1 MGVRLLVL
9 TVLSVALMVV
19 DARFTLLKPVRSQM
33 SLVLMESYWITDL
46 PQRLWQGVAS
56 QFGSR
61 TELVAENEKLKTEN
75 LLLQGRMQKLAAL
88 TEQNV
93 RLRELLNSSALV
105 NEKVEVAEL
114 IGMDPNPF
122 THRIIINKGER
133 DGVVLGQPVL
143 DARGLMGQVVELMPY
158 TSRVLLLTDTTHSI
172 PVQVNRNGL
181 RAIASGTGNP
191 ERLELRHVAD
201 TADIKEGDLLV
212 SSGLGQRFPAGYP
225 VATVKEVI
233 HDSGQPFAIVRA
245 VPTAAL
251 NRSRY
256 LLLVFSDNRTPE
268 ERANDAAVA
277 QEAQDRQGG
286 ESAAPATAAPAPV
299 PATVPETSSA
309 CTCDGG
315 SGHHADGH
323 RTCRARCETDPLG
336 HPRARRA
343 ACSASPARRQ
353 TASLHAGHR
362 ASPRGSTRRMSS
374 TQSGN
379 GWMVW
384 LTFAIGLLLSVSPL
398 PQFMEILRP
407 LWLALLLAF
416 WALALPHKVGMVT
429 AWCLGLAE
437 DVLYGTLLGQNALI
451 LTLITFL
458 VLSLQQRLR
467 MFPMWQQCLVI
478 LVIFG
483 LAQLVQLWLS
493 ALTGNRQPTLAL
505 VLPALVSALLWP
517 WVSFG
522 LRGLRLRFK
531 IN

>member
-1 MGVRLLVL
+1 LGVRLLVL
-9 TVLSVALMVV
+9 AVLSVALMVV

-75 LLLQGRMQKLAAL
+75 LLLQGRLQKLAAL

-122 THRIIINKGER
+122 THRIVINKGER

-277 QEAQDRQGG
+277 QEAQDRQGREAAAPG
-286 ESAAPATAAPAPV
+286 TAAPASGATPTPSVSTPATPAPATTPAAAPATTPARSAAPATPAPAPARSAAHA
-299 PATVPETSSA
+299 PAT
-309 CTCDGG
+309 
-315 SGHHADGH
+315 HA
-323 RTCRARCETDPLG
+323 P
-336 HPRARRA
+336 A
-343 ACSASPARRQ
+343 AQPAQPARPAAKPPAVAPA
-353 TASLHAGHR
+353 T
-362 ASPRGSTRRMSS
+362 RGAR
-374 TQSGN
+374 
-379 GWMVW
+379 
-384 LTFAIGLLLSVSPL
+384 
-398 PQFMEILRP
+398 E
-407 LWLALLLAF
+407 
-416 WALALPHKVGMVT
+416 
-429 AWCLGLAE
+429 E
-437 DVLYGTLLGQNALI
+437 
-451 LTLITFL
+451 
-458 VLSLQQRLR
+458 
-467 MFPMWQQCLVI
+467 
-478 LVIFG
+478 
-483 LAQLVQLWLS
+483 
-493 ALTGNRQPTLAL
+493 
-505 VLPALVSALLWP
+505 
-517 WVSFG
+517 
-522 LRGLRLRFK
+522 
-531 IN
+531 

>member
-1 MGVRLLVL
+1 MLA
-9 TVLSVALMVV
+9 VLSVALMVV
-19 DARFTLLKPVRSQM
+19 DARFTLLKPVRSQI

-286 ESAAPATAAPAPV
+286 ESPAPATPAPAPAPAAVPKPQATTPAAVTPATAAPVA
-299 PATVPETSSA
+299 PATT
-309 CTCDGG
+309 
-315 SGHHADGH
+315 
-323 RTCRARCETDPLG
+323 
-336 HPRARRA
+336 
-343 ACSASPARRQ
+343 PARPAAQQPAAQPARPAAQ
-353 TASLHAGHR
+353 PARPATKPPAPAP
-362 ASPRGSTRRMSS
+362 AATPATRGAR
-374 TQSGN
+374 
-379 GWMVW
+379 
-384 LTFAIGLLLSVSPL
+384 
-398 PQFMEILRP
+398 E
-407 LWLALLLAF
+407 
-416 WALALPHKVGMVT
+416 
-429 AWCLGLAE
+429 E
-437 DVLYGTLLGQNALI
+437 
-451 LTLITFL
+451 
-458 VLSLQQRLR
+458 
-467 MFPMWQQCLVI
+467 
-478 LVIFG
+478 
-483 LAQLVQLWLS
+483 
-493 ALTGNRQPTLAL
+493 
-505 VLPALVSALLWP
+505 
-517 WVSFG
+517 
-522 LRGLRLRFK
+522 
-531 IN
+531 

>member
-1 MGVRLLVL
+1 MRLLVL
-9 TVLSVALMVV
+9 AVLAVALMVV
-19 DARFTLLKPVRSQM
+19 DARFDLLKPARKQA
-33 SLVLMESYWITDL
+33 SLVLMDAYWITDL
-46 PQRLWQGVAS
+46 PGRLWEGVAS

-256 LLLVFSDNRTPE
+256 LLLVFSDSRTAE
-268 ERANDAAVA
+268 ERANDAAQA
-277 QEAQDRQGG
+277 QEQLDAHGG
-286 ESAAPATAAPAPV
+286 GPMLPASVPKPLIMPATPSTATAAPAAEAAAPAATPAKPAASKPPAAAPAAAKPPAASKPPAKP
-299 PATVPETSSA
+299 PATT
-309 CTCDGG
+309 GG
-315 SGHHADGH
+315 
-323 RTCRARCETDPLG
+323 RE
-336 HPRARRA
+336 
-343 ACSASPARRQ
+343 
-353 TASLHAGHR
+353 
-362 ASPRGSTRRMSS
+362 
-374 TQSGN
+374 
-379 GWMVW
+379 
-384 LTFAIGLLLSVSPL
+384 
-398 PQFMEILRP
+398 
-407 LWLALLLAF
+407 
-416 WALALPHKVGMVT
+416 
-429 AWCLGLAE
+429 
-437 DVLYGTLLGQNALI
+437 
-451 LTLITFL
+451 
-458 VLSLQQRLR
+458 
-467 MFPMWQQCLVI
+467 
-478 LVIFG
+478 
-483 LAQLVQLWLS
+483 
-493 ALTGNRQPTLAL
+493 
-505 VLPALVSALLWP
+505 
-517 WVSFG
+517 
-522 LRGLRLRFK
+522 
-531 IN
+531 

>member
-1 MGVRLLVL
+1 MKPLFTKGPSLGVRLLVL
-9 TVLSVALMVV
+9 VVLSVALMVV

-33 SLVLMESYWITDL
+33 SLVLMQSYWITDL

-201 TADIKEGDLLV
+201 TADVKEGDLLV

-256 LLLVFSDNRTPE
+256 LLLVFSDSRTPE
-268 ERANDAAVA
+268 ERANEAAVA
-277 QEAQDRQGG
+277 QEAEDKQNGIVP
-286 ESAAPATAAPAPV
+286 AAPATVPTPAVPTAPAATPAIPVSPATPAAAVPSPAVPATHASPATVTPAAAPAARPAV
-299 PATVPETSSA
+299 PA
-309 CTCDGG
+309 
-315 SGHHADGH
+315 
-323 RTCRARCETDPLG
+323 
-336 HPRARRA
+336 
-343 ACSASPARRQ
+343 PATTRQ
-353 TASLHAGHR
+353 R
-362 ASPRGSTRRMSS
+362 
-374 TQSGN
+374 
-379 GWMVW
+379 
-384 LTFAIGLLLSVSPL
+384 
-398 PQFMEILRP
+398 E
-407 LWLALLLAF
+407 
-416 WALALPHKVGMVT
+416 
-429 AWCLGLAE
+429 E
-437 DVLYGTLLGQNALI
+437 
-451 LTLITFL
+451 
-458 VLSLQQRLR
+458 
-467 MFPMWQQCLVI
+467 
-478 LVIFG
+478 
-483 LAQLVQLWLS
+483 
-493 ALTGNRQPTLAL
+493 
-505 VLPALVSALLWP
+505 
-517 WVSFG
+517 
-522 LRGLRLRFK
+522 
-531 IN
+531 

>member
-9 TVLSVALMVV
+9 AVLAVALMVV
-19 DARFTLLKPVRSQM
+19 DARFDLLKPARKQA
-33 SLVLMESYWITDL
+33 SLVLMDAYWITDL
-46 PQRLWQGVAS
+46 PGRLWEGVAS

-256 LLLVFSDNRTPE
+256 LLLVFSDSRTAE
-268 ERANDAAVA
+268 ERANDAAQA
-277 QEAQDRQGG
+277 QEQLDAHGG
-286 ESAAPATAAPAPV
+286 GPMLPASVPKPLIMPATPSTATAAPAAEAAA
-299 PATVPETSSA
+299 PATTPA
-309 CTCDGG
+309 K
-315 SGHHADGH
+315 
-323 RTCRARCETDPLG
+323 P
-336 HPRARRA
+336 A
-343 ACSASPARRQ
+343 ASKSPAAAPAAAKPPA
-353 TASLHAGHR
+353 ASKPPAKPP
-362 ASPRGSTRRMSS
+362 AT
-374 TQSGN
+374 
-379 GWMVW
+379 
-384 LTFAIGLLLSVSPL
+384 
-398 PQFMEILRP
+398 
-407 LWLALLLAF
+407 
-416 WALALPHKVGMVT
+416 
-429 AWCLGLAE
+429 
-437 DVLYGTLLGQNALI
+437 
-451 LTLITFL
+451 
-458 VLSLQQRLR
+458 
-467 MFPMWQQCLVI
+467 
-478 LVIFG
+478 
-483 LAQLVQLWLS
+483 
-493 ALTGNRQPTLAL
+493 TGGRE
-505 VLPALVSALLWP
+505 
-517 WVSFG
+517 
-522 LRGLRLRFK
+522 
-531 IN
+531 

>member
-1 MGVRLLVL
+1 MKPLFAKGPSLGVRLLVL

-19 DARFTLLKPVRSQM
+19 DARFALLKPVRSQM
-33 SLVLMESYWITDL
+33 SLVLMQTYWITDL
-46 PQRLWQGVAS
+46 PQRLFQGVSS

-268 ERANDAAVA
+268 ERANDAAQA
-277 QEAQDRQGG
+277 QEAEDQQNGTT
-286 ESAAPATAAPAPV
+286 SIV
-299 PATVPETSSA
+299 PATVPKPAFVGPPAPAATTA
-309 CTCDGG
+309 PAPVATPAQPAA
-315 SGHHADGH
+315 H
-323 RTCRARCETDPLG
+323 TAR
-336 HPRARRA
+336 
-343 ACSASPARRQ
+343 PAKPPVAKPPATAPSTAPTTTRQ
-353 TASLHAGHR
+353 R
-362 ASPRGSTRRMSS
+362 E
-374 TQSGN
+374 Q
-379 GWMVW
+379 
-384 LTFAIGLLLSVSPL
+384 
-398 PQFMEILRP
+398 
-407 LWLALLLAF
+407 
-416 WALALPHKVGMVT
+416 
-429 AWCLGLAE
+429 
-437 DVLYGTLLGQNALI
+437 
-451 LTLITFL
+451 
-458 VLSLQQRLR
+458 
-467 MFPMWQQCLVI
+467 
-478 LVIFG
+478 
-483 LAQLVQLWLS
+483 
-493 ALTGNRQPTLAL
+493 
-505 VLPALVSALLWP
+505 
-517 WVSFG
+517 
-522 LRGLRLRFK
+522 
-531 IN
+531 

>member
-122 THRIIINKGER
+122 THRILINKGER

-286 ESAAPATAAPAPV
+286 ESAAPTVPAA
-299 PATVPETSSA
+299 PATVPK
-309 CTCDGG
+309 
-315 SGHHADGH
+315 
-323 RTCRARCETDPLG
+323 P
-336 HPRARRA
+336 PA
-343 ACSASPARRQ
+343 ATPAATAPATTPSTAPATPAATPARPANHAP
-353 TASLHAGHR
+353 ASQPAR
-362 ASPRGSTRRMSS
+362 PAARPPASTPAATPATRGAR
-374 TQSGN
+374 
-379 GWMVW
+379 
-384 LTFAIGLLLSVSPL
+384 
-398 PQFMEILRP
+398 E
-407 LWLALLLAF
+407 
-416 WALALPHKVGMVT
+416 
-429 AWCLGLAE
+429 E
-437 DVLYGTLLGQNALI
+437 
-451 LTLITFL
+451 
-458 VLSLQQRLR
+458 
-467 MFPMWQQCLVI
+467 
-478 LVIFG
+478 
-483 LAQLVQLWLS
+483 
-493 ALTGNRQPTLAL
+493 
-505 VLPALVSALLWP
+505 
-517 WVSFG
+517 
-522 LRGLRLRFK
+522 
-531 IN
+531 

>member
-1 MGVRLLVL
+1 MRLLVL
-9 TVLSVALMVV
+9 AVLSVALMVV

-33 SLVLMESYWITDL
+33 SLVLMEAYWIADL

-75 LLLQGRMQKLAAL
+75 LLLQGRLQKLAAL

-122 THRIIINKGER
+122 THRIVINKGER

-225 VATVKEVI
+225 VAMVKEVI

-286 ESAAPATAAPAPV
+286 EAAAPATGAAVPAATPNPSVPTPATPAPATTPAAAPATTPAKPAASPTKPAAHA
-299 PATVPETSSA
+299 PAT
-309 CTCDGG
+309 
-315 SGHHADGH
+315 HA
-323 RTCRARCETDPLG
+323 P
-336 HPRARRA
+336 A
-343 ACSASPARRQ
+343 A
-353 TASLHAGHR
+353 
-362 ASPRGSTRRMSS
+362 
-374 TQSGN
+374 
-379 GWMVW
+379 
-384 LTFAIGLLLSVSPL
+384 
-398 PQFMEILRP
+398 
-407 LWLALLLAF
+407 
-416 WALALPHKVGMVT
+416 
-429 AWCLGLAE
+429 
-437 DVLYGTLLGQNALI
+437 
-451 LTLITFL
+451 
-458 VLSLQQRLR
+458 
-467 MFPMWQQCLVI
+467 
-478 LVIFG
+478 
-483 LAQLVQLWLS
+483 
-493 ALTGNRQPTLAL
+493 QPTR
-505 VLPALVSALLWP
+505 PAARAP
-517 WVSFG
+517 AATPAT
-522 LRGLRLRFK
+522 RGAREE
-531 IN
+531 

>member
-1 MGVRLLVL
+1 LGVRLLVL
-9 TVLSVALMVV
+9 VVLSVALMVV
-19 DARFTLLKPVRSQM
+19 DARFTVLKPVRSQM
-33 SLVLMESYWITDL
+33 SLVLMQSYWIVDL
-46 PQRLWQGVAS
+46 PQRLYQGVAS

-61 TELVAENEKLKTEN
+61 TELIAENEKLKTEA
-75 LLLQGRMQKLAAL
+75 LLLQGRLQKLAAL

-225 VATVKEVI
+225 VATVKEVV

-256 LLLVFSDNRTPE
+256 LLLVFSDGRSPE
-268 ERANDAAVA
+268 ERAAEAAQA
-277 QEAQDRQGG
+277 QESERAANPAATPAASGATPAATHPAPASHG
-286 ESAAPATAAPAPV
+286 AAAPVGAATPAATPTAPATHTPATPAPKPVVKPASKPPVKPAATQPPATAPAAPR
-299 PATVPETSSA
+299 ERI
-309 CTCDGG
+309 DG
-315 SGHHADGH
+315 
-323 RTCRARCETDPLG
+323 
-336 HPRARRA
+336 
-343 ACSASPARRQ
+343 
-353 TASLHAGHR
+353 
-362 ASPRGSTRRMSS
+362 
-374 TQSGN
+374 
-379 GWMVW
+379 
-384 LTFAIGLLLSVSPL
+384 
-398 PQFMEILRP
+398 
-407 LWLALLLAF
+407 
-416 WALALPHKVGMVT
+416 
-429 AWCLGLAE
+429 
-437 DVLYGTLLGQNALI
+437 
-451 LTLITFL
+451 
-458 VLSLQQRLR
+458 
-467 MFPMWQQCLVI
+467 
-478 LVIFG
+478 
-483 LAQLVQLWLS
+483 
-493 ALTGNRQPTLAL
+493 
-505 VLPALVSALLWP
+505 
-517 WVSFG
+517 
-522 LRGLRLRFK
+522 
-531 IN
+531 

>member
-1 MGVRLLVL
+1 VLV
-9 TVLSVALMVV
+9 VLSVAIMVV

-33 SLVLMESYWITDL
+33 SLVLMQSYWIADL
-46 PQRLWQGVAS
+46 PERLYQGVAS

-61 TELVAENEKLKTEN
+61 TELAAENEKLKTEN
-75 LLLQGRMQKLAAL
+75 LLLQGRLQKLAAL

-256 LLLVFSDNRTPE
+256 LLLVFSDGRSPE
-268 ERANDAAVA
+268 ERAADAAQQ
-277 QEAQDRQGG
+277 QESLDRQAADPSAVPSATVPG
-286 ESAAPATAAPAPV
+286 AAPAATPNKPVV
-299 PATVPETSSA
+299 PATVPK
-309 CTCDGG
+309 
-315 SGHHADGH
+315 
-323 RTCRARCETDPLG
+323 P
-336 HPRARRA
+336 
-343 ACSASPARRQ
+343 
-353 TASLHAGHR
+353 AGH
-362 ASPRGSTRRMSS
+362 SSSS
-374 TQSGN
+374 TPANANAGPAPATTAPAATTPAKPATSKPP
-379 GWMVW
+379 
-384 LTFAIGLLLSVSPL
+384 AKPAA
-398 PQFMEILRP
+398 RP
-407 LWLALLLAF
+407 AA
-416 WALALPHKVGMVT
+416 T
-429 AWCLGLAE
+429 
-437 DVLYGTLLGQNALI
+437 
-451 LTLITFL
+451 
-458 VLSLQQRLR
+458 R
-467 MFPMWQQCLVI
+467 
-478 LVIFG
+478 
-483 LAQLVQLWLS
+483 
-493 ALTGNRQPTLAL
+493 
-505 VLPALVSALLWP
+505 PATPAATP
-517 WVSFG
+517 AAP
-522 LRGLRLRFK
+522 REREE
-531 IN
+531 

>member
-1 MGVRLLVL
+1 MGVRFLVL
-9 TVLSVALMVV
+9 VVLSVALMVV

-33 SLVLMESYWITDL
+33 SLVLMQTYWVTDL
-46 PQRLWQGVAS
+46 PQRLVQGVAS

-93 RLRELLNSSALV
+93 RLREVLNSSALE

-143 DARGLMGQVVELMPY
+143 DARGLMGQVVELMPN

-201 TADIKEGDLLV
+201 TADIKVGDLLV

-256 LLLVFSDNRTPE
+256 LLLVFSDSRTPE
-268 ERANDAAVA
+268 ERANDAAQA
-277 QEAQDRQGG
+277 QEAEQRG
-286 ESAAPATAAPAPV
+286 EAPPVV
-299 PATVPETSSA
+299 PATVPKPAPTA
-309 CTCDGG
+309 AAPAAPVAAPAVTP
-315 SGHHADGH
+315 AP
-323 RTCRARCETDPLG
+323 AATDPKTVKK
-336 HPRARRA
+336 PVPA
-343 ACSASPARRQ
+343 AAKPPAAAPA
-353 TASLHAGHR
+353 T
-362 ASPRGSTRRMSS
+362 TRER
-374 TQSGN
+374 
-379 GWMVW
+379 
-384 LTFAIGLLLSVSPL
+384 
-398 PQFMEILRP
+398 E
-407 LWLALLLAF
+407 
-416 WALALPHKVGMVT
+416 
-429 AWCLGLAE
+429 
-437 DVLYGTLLGQNALI
+437 
-451 LTLITFL
+451 
-458 VLSLQQRLR
+458 
-467 MFPMWQQCLVI
+467 
-478 LVIFG
+478 
-483 LAQLVQLWLS
+483 
-493 ALTGNRQPTLAL
+493 
-505 VLPALVSALLWP
+505 
-517 WVSFG
+517 
-522 LRGLRLRFK
+522 
-531 IN
+531 

>member
-1 MGVRLLVL
+1 MLV
-9 TVLSVALMVV
+9 VLSVALMVV

-33 SLVLMESYWITDL
+33 SLVLMQTYWVTDL
-46 PQRLWQGVAS
+46 PQRLVQGVAS

-143 DARGLMGQVVELMPY
+143 DARGLMGQVVELMPN

-201 TADIKEGDLLV
+201 TADIKVGDLLV

-256 LLLVFSDNRTPE
+256 LLLVFSDSRTPE
-268 ERANDAAVA
+268 ERANDAAQA
-277 QEAQDRQGG
+277 QEAEQRG
-286 ESAAPATAAPAPV
+286 EAPPVV
-299 PATVPETSSA
+299 PATVPKPAPTA
-309 CTCDGG
+309 AAPAAPVAAPAVTP
-315 SGHHADGH
+315 AP
-323 RTCRARCETDPLG
+323 AATDPKTVKK
-336 HPRARRA
+336 PVPA
-343 ACSASPARRQ
+343 AAKPPAAAPA
-353 TASLHAGHR
+353 T
-362 ASPRGSTRRMSS
+362 TRER
-374 TQSGN
+374 
-379 GWMVW
+379 
-384 LTFAIGLLLSVSPL
+384 
-398 PQFMEILRP
+398 E
-407 LWLALLLAF
+407 
-416 WALALPHKVGMVT
+416 
-429 AWCLGLAE
+429 
-437 DVLYGTLLGQNALI
+437 
-451 LTLITFL
+451 
-458 VLSLQQRLR
+458 
-467 MFPMWQQCLVI
+467 
-478 LVIFG
+478 
-483 LAQLVQLWLS
+483 
-493 ALTGNRQPTLAL
+493 
-505 VLPALVSALLWP
+505 
-517 WVSFG
+517 
-522 LRGLRLRFK
+522 
-531 IN
+531 

>member
-1 MGVRLLVL
+1 MLV
-9 TVLSVALMVV
+9 VLSVAIMVV

-33 SLVLMESYWITDL
+33 SLVLMQSYWIADL
-46 PQRLWQGVAS
+46 PERLYQGVAS

-61 TELVAENEKLKTEN
+61 TELAAENEKLKTEN
-75 LLLQGRMQKLAAL
+75 LLLQGRLQKLAAL

-256 LLLVFSDNRTPE
+256 LLLVFSDGRSPE
-268 ERANDAAVA
+268 ERAADAAQQ
-277 QEAQDRQGG
+277 QESLDRQAADPAAVPSATVPG
-286 ESAAPATAAPAPV
+286 AAPAATPNKAVV
-299 PATVPETSSA
+299 PATVPKPAGHSSSSA
-309 CTCDGG
+309 
-315 SGHHADGH
+315 
-323 RTCRARCETDPLG
+323 P
-336 HPRARRA
+336 A
-343 ACSASPARRQ
+343 ANSAPASTT
-353 TASLHAGHR
+353 TAPATTPAKPA
-362 ASPRGSTRRMSS
+362 ASKPAVKPAAKPAATRPATPAAAPA
-374 TQSGN
+374 TQR
-379 GWMVW
+379 
-384 LTFAIGLLLSVSPL
+384 
-398 PQFMEILRP
+398 ER
-407 LWLALLLAF
+407 
-416 WALALPHKVGMVT
+416 
-429 AWCLGLAE
+429 E
-437 DVLYGTLLGQNALI
+437 E
-451 LTLITFL
+451 
-458 VLSLQQRLR
+458 
-467 MFPMWQQCLVI
+467 
-478 LVIFG
+478 
-483 LAQLVQLWLS
+483 
-493 ALTGNRQPTLAL
+493 
-505 VLPALVSALLWP
+505 
-517 WVSFG
+517 
-522 LRGLRLRFK
+522 
-531 IN
+531 

>member
-9 TVLSVALMVV
+9 VVLSVALMVV

-33 SLVLMESYWITDL
+33 SLVLMQSYWITDL

-256 LLLVFSDNRTPE
+256 LLLVFSDNRTAE
-268 ERANDAAVA
+268 ERANDAAQA
-277 QEAQDRQGG
+277 QEAQDQQGG
-286 ESAAPATAAPAPV
+286 TATPVV
-299 PATVPETSSA
+299 PATVPKPVVPTTPA
-309 CTCDGG
+309 TATAPAAPAAAPATPAATTPVKPVAHPAPVKPAATRPAAPKPPAAAPAPTGG
-315 SGHHADGH
+315 
-323 RTCRARCETDPLG
+323 RE
-336 HPRARRA
+336 
-343 ACSASPARRQ
+343 
-353 TASLHAGHR
+353 
-362 ASPRGSTRRMSS
+362 
-374 TQSGN
+374 
-379 GWMVW
+379 
-384 LTFAIGLLLSVSPL
+384 
-398 PQFMEILRP
+398 
-407 LWLALLLAF
+407 
-416 WALALPHKVGMVT
+416 
-429 AWCLGLAE
+429 
-437 DVLYGTLLGQNALI
+437 
-451 LTLITFL
+451 
-458 VLSLQQRLR
+458 
-467 MFPMWQQCLVI
+467 
-478 LVIFG
+478 
-483 LAQLVQLWLS
+483 
-493 ALTGNRQPTLAL
+493 
-505 VLPALVSALLWP
+505 
-517 WVSFG
+517 
-522 LRGLRLRFK
+522 
-531 IN
+531 

>member
-19 DARFTLLKPVRSQM
+19 DARFSLLKPVRSQM
-33 SLVLMESYWITDL
+33 SLVLMQTYWITDL
-46 PQRLWQGVAS
+46 PQRLYQGVAS

-256 LLLVFSDNRTPE
+256 LLLVFSDSRSPE
-268 ERANDAAVA
+268 ERANDAAQA
-277 QEAQDRQGG
+277 QEAEKNG
-286 ESAAPATAAPAPV
+286 EPLPIIPATVPKPVAVPAVAPTATPAPTATQPVAPTPASGAVKKPAPVVTPAAATPPAAAPAT
-299 PATVPETSSA
+299 TRE
-309 CTCDGG
+309 
-315 SGHHADGH
+315 
-323 RTCRARCETDPLG
+323 
-336 HPRARRA
+336 
-343 ACSASPARRQ
+343 RQ
-353 TASLHAGHR
+353 
-362 ASPRGSTRRMSS
+362 
-374 TQSGN
+374 
-379 GWMVW
+379 
-384 LTFAIGLLLSVSPL
+384 
-398 PQFMEILRP
+398 
-407 LWLALLLAF
+407 
-416 WALALPHKVGMVT
+416 
-429 AWCLGLAE
+429 
-437 DVLYGTLLGQNALI
+437 
-451 LTLITFL
+451 
-458 VLSLQQRLR
+458 
-467 MFPMWQQCLVI
+467 
-478 LVIFG
+478 
-483 LAQLVQLWLS
+483 
-493 ALTGNRQPTLAL
+493 
-505 VLPALVSALLWP
+505 
-517 WVSFG
+517 
-522 LRGLRLRFK
+522 
-531 IN
+531 

>member
-1 MGVRLLVL
+1 MKPLFAKGPSLGVRLLVL

-286 ESAAPATAAPAPV
+286 ESATPATASPAPV
-299 PATVPETSSA
+299 PATVPKPQVPAPAAAAPATTPAAAPAATPAAKPTRS
-309 CTCDGG
+309 TT
-315 SGHHADGH
+315 HA
-323 RTCRARCETDPLG
+323 P
-336 HPRARRA
+336 
-343 ACSASPARRQ
+343 ASQPARPAANPPVA
-353 TASLHAGHR
+353 TPAA
-362 ASPRGSTRRMSS
+362 APATRGAR
-374 TQSGN
+374 
-379 GWMVW
+379 
-384 LTFAIGLLLSVSPL
+384 
-398 PQFMEILRP
+398 E
-407 LWLALLLAF
+407 
-416 WALALPHKVGMVT
+416 
-429 AWCLGLAE
+429 E
-437 DVLYGTLLGQNALI
+437 
-451 LTLITFL
+451 
-458 VLSLQQRLR
+458 
-467 MFPMWQQCLVI
+467 
-478 LVIFG
+478 
-483 LAQLVQLWLS
+483 
-493 ALTGNRQPTLAL
+493 
-505 VLPALVSALLWP
+505 
-517 WVSFG
+517 
-522 LRGLRLRFK
+522 
-531 IN
+531 

>member
-1 MGVRLLVL
+1 MRLLVL
-9 TVLSVALMVV
+9 VVLSVALMVF

-33 SLVLMESYWITDL
+33 SLVLMQSYWITDL

-256 LLLVFSDNRTPE
+256 LLLVFTDGRTAE
-268 ERANDAAVA
+268 ERANDAAQA
-277 QEAQDRQGG
+277 QEALDQHGG
-286 ESAAPATAAPAPV
+286 GPIIPATVPKPV
-299 PATVPETSSA
+299 PATVVVPA
-309 CTCDGG
+309 
-315 SGHHADGH
+315 
-323 RTCRARCETDPLG
+323 P
-336 HPRARRA
+336 A
-343 ACSASPARRQ
+343 ATPAATPAAPAPAAPPAKPAAAKPPASQPAA
-353 TASLHAGHR
+353 TKPPA
-362 ASPRGSTRRMSS
+362 
-374 TQSGN
+374 TQ
-379 GWMVW
+379 
-384 LTFAIGLLLSVSPL
+384 
-398 PQFMEILRP
+398 
-407 LWLALLLAF
+407 
-416 WALALPHKVGMVT
+416 
-429 AWCLGLAE
+429 
-437 DVLYGTLLGQNALI
+437 
-451 LTLITFL
+451 
-458 VLSLQQRLR
+458 
-467 MFPMWQQCLVI
+467 
-478 LVIFG
+478 
-483 LAQLVQLWLS
+483 
-493 ALTGNRQPTLAL
+493 
-505 VLPALVSALLWP
+505 PAAVKPATKPPVSAP
-517 WVSFG
+517 ASTG
-522 LRGLRLRFK
+522 GRE
-531 IN
+531 

>member
-1 MGVRLLVL
+1 MKPLFAKGPSLGVRLLVL
-9 TVLSVALMVV
+9 AVLSVALMVV
-19 DARFTLLKPVRSQM
+19 DARFSLLKPVRSQA
-33 SLVLMESYWITDL
+33 SLVLMDAYWITDL
-46 PQRLWQGVAS
+46 PGRLWEGIAS

-61 TELVAENEKLKTEN
+61 TELVAENEKLKSEN

-158 TSRVLLLTDTTHSI
+158 TSRVLLLTDSTHSI

-256 LLLVFSDNRTPE
+256 LLLVFSDNRTAE
-268 ERANDAAVA
+268 ERANDAAQA
-277 QEAQDRQGG
+277 QENLDAFGG
-286 ESAAPATAAPAPV
+286 GPV
-299 PATVPETSSA
+299 IPATVPKIVTPPAAAATPATTTAPAAPAASSA
-309 CTCDGG
+309 PAKPAASKPPAATPAA
-315 SGHHADGH
+315 SKPPANQPA
-323 RTCRARCETDPLG
+323 ARP
-336 HPRARRA
+336 A
-343 ACSASPARRQ
+343 AKP
-353 TASLHAGHR
+353 
-362 ASPRGSTRRMSS
+362 P
-374 TQSGN
+374 
-379 GWMVW
+379 
-384 LTFAIGLLLSVSPL
+384 
-398 PQFMEILRP
+398 
-407 LWLALLLAF
+407 
-416 WALALPHKVGMVT
+416 VT
-429 AWCLGLAE
+429 APA
-437 DVLYGTLLGQNALI
+437 T
-451 LTLITFL
+451 
-458 VLSLQQRLR
+458 
-467 MFPMWQQCLVI
+467 
-478 LVIFG
+478 
-483 LAQLVQLWLS
+483 
-493 ALTGNRQPTLAL
+493 TGRQE
-505 VLPALVSALLWP
+505 
-517 WVSFG
+517 
-522 LRGLRLRFK
+522 
-531 IN
+531 

>member
-1 MGVRLLVL
+1 MKPLFAKGPSLGVRLLVL
-9 TVLSVALMVV
+9 AVLSVTLMVV

-33 SLVLMESYWITDL
+33 SLVLMQAYWVVDL
-46 PQRLWQGVAS
+46 PQRLYQGVAS

-61 TELVAENEKLKTEN
+61 TELLAENEKLKTEA
-75 LLLQGRMQKLAAL
+75 LLLQGRLQKLAAL

-133 DGVVLGQPVL
+133 DGVFLGQPVL

-158 TSRVLLLTDTTHSI
+158 TARVLLLTDTTHSI

-256 LLLVFSDNRTPE
+256 LLLVFSDGRSPE
-268 ERANDAAVA
+268 ERAAEAAQAQESLDRSEAAVA
-277 QEAQDRQGG
+277 PATPATYAPVLSNIPGALLPFYPG
-286 ESAAPATAAPAPV
+286 PIPGLAAPATHSTPQPASSAPASSRPAARPAASPPAAAPANRTPS
-299 PATVPETSSA
+299 TSREPI
-309 CTCDGG
+309 DG
-315 SGHHADGH
+315 
-323 RTCRARCETDPLG
+323 
-336 HPRARRA
+336 
-343 ACSASPARRQ
+343 
-353 TASLHAGHR
+353 
-362 ASPRGSTRRMSS
+362 
-374 TQSGN
+374 
-379 GWMVW
+379 
-384 LTFAIGLLLSVSPL
+384 
-398 PQFMEILRP
+398 
-407 LWLALLLAF
+407 
-416 WALALPHKVGMVT
+416 
-429 AWCLGLAE
+429 
-437 DVLYGTLLGQNALI
+437 
-451 LTLITFL
+451 
-458 VLSLQQRLR
+458 
-467 MFPMWQQCLVI
+467 
-478 LVIFG
+478 
-483 LAQLVQLWLS
+483 
-493 ALTGNRQPTLAL
+493 
-505 VLPALVSALLWP
+505 
-517 WVSFG
+517 
-522 LRGLRLRFK
+522 
-531 IN
+531 

>member
-1 MGVRLLVL
+1 MKPLFAKGPSLGVRLLVL
-9 TVLSVALMVV
+9 AVLSVALMVV
-19 DARFTLLKPVRSQM
+19 DARFSLLKPVRSQA
-33 SLVLMESYWITDL
+33 SLVLMDAYWITDL
-46 PQRLWQGVAS
+46 PGRLWEGIAS

-61 TELVAENEKLKTEN
+61 TELVAENEKLKSEN

-158 TSRVLLLTDTTHSI
+158 TSRVLLLTDSTHSI

-256 LLLVFSDNRTPE
+256 LLLVFSDNRTAE
-268 ERANDAAVA
+268 ERANDAAQA
-277 QEAQDRQGG
+277 QENLDAFGG
-286 ESAAPATAAPAPV
+286 GPVV
-299 PATVPETSSA
+299 PATVPKIVTPPAAAAAATPATTTAPATPAAGTTPAKPAASKPPAATPAVSKPPA
-309 CTCDGG
+309 NQ
-315 SGHHADGH
+315 AA
-323 RTCRARCETDPLG
+323 ARP
-336 HPRARRA
+336 A
-343 ACSASPARRQ
+343 AKP
-353 TASLHAGHR
+353 
-362 ASPRGSTRRMSS
+362 P
-374 TQSGN
+374 
-379 GWMVW
+379 
-384 LTFAIGLLLSVSPL
+384 
-398 PQFMEILRP
+398 
-407 LWLALLLAF
+407 
-416 WALALPHKVGMVT
+416 VT
-429 AWCLGLAE
+429 APA
-437 DVLYGTLLGQNALI
+437 T
-451 LTLITFL
+451 
-458 VLSLQQRLR
+458 
-467 MFPMWQQCLVI
+467 
-478 LVIFG
+478 
-483 LAQLVQLWLS
+483 
-493 ALTGNRQPTLAL
+493 TGRQE
-505 VLPALVSALLWP
+505 
-517 WVSFG
+517 
-522 LRGLRLRFK
+522 
-531 IN
+531 

>member
-1 MGVRLLVL
+1 MKPLFAKGPSLGVRLLVL
-9 TVLSVALMVV
+9 VVLSVALMVV

-33 SLVLMESYWITDL
+33 SLVLMQSYWITDL

-256 LLLVFSDNRTPE
+256 LLLVFSDNRTAE
-268 ERANDAAVA
+268 ERANDAAQA
-277 QEAQDRQGG
+277 QEAQDQQGG
-286 ESAAPATAAPAPV
+286 TVTPVV
-299 PATVPETSSA
+299 PATVPKPVVPVTPATATVPAAPAAAPATPAATTPVKPVAHPAPVKPAATRPAAPKPPAAAPAS
-309 CTCDGG
+309 TGG
-315 SGHHADGH
+315 
-323 RTCRARCETDPLG
+323 RE
-336 HPRARRA
+336 
-343 ACSASPARRQ
+343 
-353 TASLHAGHR
+353 
-362 ASPRGSTRRMSS
+362 
-374 TQSGN
+374 
-379 GWMVW
+379 
-384 LTFAIGLLLSVSPL
+384 
-398 PQFMEILRP
+398 
-407 LWLALLLAF
+407 
-416 WALALPHKVGMVT
+416 
-429 AWCLGLAE
+429 
-437 DVLYGTLLGQNALI
+437 
-451 LTLITFL
+451 
-458 VLSLQQRLR
+458 
-467 MFPMWQQCLVI
+467 
-478 LVIFG
+478 
-483 LAQLVQLWLS
+483 
-493 ALTGNRQPTLAL
+493 
-505 VLPALVSALLWP
+505 
-517 WVSFG
+517 
-522 LRGLRLRFK
+522 
-531 IN
+531 